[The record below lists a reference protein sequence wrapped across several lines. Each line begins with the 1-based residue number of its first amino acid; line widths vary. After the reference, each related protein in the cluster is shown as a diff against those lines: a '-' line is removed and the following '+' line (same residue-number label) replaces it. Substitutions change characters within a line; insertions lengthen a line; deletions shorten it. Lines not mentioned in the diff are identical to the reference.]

1 MSLPLITLVIFIAYL
16 GVITSLY
23 GWLPSI
29 SDSFY
34 KLPKWANWIFTLF
47 LFTIS
52 MLIIFAYPKPL
63 MLGAGLS
70 IILVGAFPLFMDRKY
85 KLFHFLF
92 AVLGIVLGM
101 ISLWVDLH
109 LWYMVIA
116 FVLASICVKIY
127 KWNNETFWIEVFAFM
142 TIIGGLML
150 K

>member
-1 MSLPLITLVIFIAYL
+1 MVLLIITSIIFIGYL
-16 GVITSLY
+16 VGIRLLY

-34 KLPKWANWIFTLF
+34 HLPKRWNWIFTVF

-85 KLFHFLF
+85 KFFHFLF
-92 AVLGIVLGM
+92 AALGIVLGM

-116 FVLASICVKIY
+116 FVLACICVKIY

-142 TIIGGLML
+142 SIIIGLML

>member
-1 MSLPLITLVIFIAYL
+1 MIPLITLVIFITYL
-16 GVITSLY
+16 GVITYLY

-34 KLPKWANWIFTLF
+34 KLPKWANWIFTVF

-52 MLIIFAYPKPL
+52 MLVIFANPTPL

-85 KLFHFLF
+85 KVFHFLF
-92 AVLGIVLGM
+92 AIIGIVLGM

-116 FVLASICVKIY
+116 FVLACFAIKIY
-127 KWNNETFWIEVFAFM
+127 KWNNETFWIEVFAFI
-142 TIIGGLML
+142 TIIVGLML